1 MTFLRQSVLSGVFVY
16 SRTVR
21 ITPWRIIVVSV
32 VLILPIASSVSVAF
46 LAALVTLLSCLR
58 ILMLLPV
65 DSRAPVL
72 CSDAIAQML
81 DRALPTTAPAN
92 APKEVV
98 ATSMRRSTPEERA
111 LVADRQTQ
119 CSIVDA

>member
-1 MTFLRQSVLSGVFVY
+1 
-16 SRTVR
+16 
-21 ITPWRIIVVSV
+21 
-32 VLILPIASSVSVAF
+32 
-46 LAALVTLLSCLR
+46 
-58 ILMLLPV
+58 
-65 DSRAPVL
+65 
-72 CSDAIAQML
+72 ML